1 VTAVDRDHAFREHEN
16 GGAPDGG
23 RRFVDARPKASE
35 PQPQGSVMTSSE
47 ITTVPFHGATLIA
60 VKGATP
66 AETLVAMKPVAEGM
80 GLSWQGQHAKLTE
93 HPVLSKGI
101 KDILIPSEGGPQAMT
116 ALPLSRL
123 NFWLATI
130 HPNKVLNLDTRA
142 KIIRYQEECA
152 DVLFA
157 HFFEKAGGDVSERT
171 FGVARS
177 TIHKVTKL
185 ERTVADLM
193 SMVETL
199 TSGVTTLTLAADG
212 RVAALDLI
220 AVRQLMDE
228 AGAISKGRNSL
239 NGRVRNALLSL
250 ALRENVKG
258 VRRCPHSN
266 HWLFPIDFAR
276 EFMAS
281 TGNAWV
287 AAHNASLTPQG
298 DLFATSPAKKRKA
311 KTPQPANDARP
322 TAANNNSRRKRGV
335 A

>member
-1 VTAVDRDHAFREHEN
+1 
-16 GGAPDGG
+16 
-23 RRFVDARPKASE
+23 
-35 PQPQGSVMTSSE
+35 MTSSE
-47 ITTVPFHGATLIA
+47 ITTVSFHGATLIA

-80 GLSWQGQHAKLTE
+80 GLDWEEQRRKLHR
-93 HPVLSKGI
+93 HPVLKAALTFATVQMPG
-101 KDILIPSEGGPQAMT
+101 DNQRREWAF
-116 ALPLSRL
+116 LPLPRL

-130 HPNKVLNLDTRA
+130 QPNKVLNLDTRA

-276 EFMAS
+276 EFMAN